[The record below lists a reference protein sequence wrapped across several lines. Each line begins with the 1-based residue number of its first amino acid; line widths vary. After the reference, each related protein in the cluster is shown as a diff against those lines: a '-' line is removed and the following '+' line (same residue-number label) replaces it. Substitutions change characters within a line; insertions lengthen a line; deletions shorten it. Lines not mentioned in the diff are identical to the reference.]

1 MLSEAL
7 AIFNDPLIIAATA
20 LGLVFAHFL
29 AAEVD
34 DGF

>member
-1 MLSEAL
+1 MLSEAFSL
-7 AIFNDPLIIAATA
+7 FNEPLIIAATA